1 MAPRKPRRVVKKQA
15 ATVQAE
21 APVTLFIRDT
31 APPPTVA
38 HAEWPGL
45 VLPAVDLWKATL
57 DNLLDSAAI
66 LQGIAEQT
74 VVDTVDGSAW
84 CPNELKQI
92 VHETVGFL
100 QRTRKDL
107 RATLDRSHSLTTA
120 WLDRMRG
127 VDPEPSLEAGLLAS

>member
-1 MAPRKPRRVVKKQA
+1 MAARKPRRVLKKQA
-15 ATVQAE
+15 GAVPAT
-21 APVTLFIRDT
+21 APVTLFLPE
-31 APPPTVA
+31 ASPPAAVA
-38 HAEWPGL
+38 QAVWPGL

-66 LQGIAEQT
+66 LQGIAEQA
-74 VVDTVDGSAW
+74 VVDTVDGSAR
-84 CPNELKQI
+84 CPNEIKQI

-127 VDPEPSLEAGLLAS
+127 AEPDPSLEAGLLAN